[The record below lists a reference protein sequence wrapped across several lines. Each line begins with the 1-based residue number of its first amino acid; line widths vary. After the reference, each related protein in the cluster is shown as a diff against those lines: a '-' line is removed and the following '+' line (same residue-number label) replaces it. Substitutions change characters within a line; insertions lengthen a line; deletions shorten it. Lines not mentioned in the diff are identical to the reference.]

1 MLTGANQN
9 MQRDVTKPR
18 DMLGENI
25 TFLAKLHFTG
35 TERNHFGREHTFLTN
50 RNSKLSAYNTFYA
63 GGEHGKGNLNVL
75 RYKTPR
81 L

>member
-1 MLTGANQN
+1 

-35 TERNHFGREHTFLTN
+35 TERREHTFLTN
-50 RNSKLSAYNTFYA
+50 RNPKLSAYNTFYA

-81 L
+81 FPRL

>member
-1 MLTGANQN
+1 

-35 TERNHFGREHTFLTN
+35 TERNHFGREHTFLANGTP
-50 RNSKLSAYNTFYA
+50 KLSAYNTFYA
-63 GGEHGKGNLNVL
+63 GGEHGKGNLKVL
-75 RYKTPR
+75 RYKTRHFAR